1 MNTDDPQVIDG
12 TILIGQDRIE
22 PTHVVTILTFAE
34 LAEERER
41 TAAAFRFVLL
51 YMLTVL
57 TIGLMF
63 ALPAIYAVLS

>member
-1 MNTDDPQVIDG
+1 MITTDPQVLDG
-12 TILIGQDRIE
+12 TITIGQGRSE
-22 PTHVVTILTFAE
+22 PTHVVPILTFAE